1 MLTFVLNSKNY
12 PLMKILIQ
20 LTVTAIFVVTLA
32 NILPG
37 VSVDS
42 FLTSL
47 VVAALLALLNIFV
60 RPLLIIFTLP
70 ITVLTFG
77 LFLLVVNALIILI
90 CSALISGFEVSGF
103 WAALFF
109 SLLLSII
116 QSVVR
121 NLSRKADSPN
131 RG

>member
-1 MLTFVLNSKNY
+1 
-12 PLMKILIQ
+12 MKILIQ
-20 LTVTAIFVVTLA
+20 LTVTAIFVVMLA

-60 RPLLIIFTLP
+60 RPILILFTLP

-90 CSALISGFEVSGF
+90 CDAMISGFDVDGF
-103 WAALFF
+103 WYALLF
-109 SLLLSII
+109 SLLLSIT

-121 NLSRKADSPN
+121 NLGRKADGTNQNSQN
-131 RG
+131 NLKS

>member
-1 MLTFVLNSKNY
+1 
-12 PLMKILIQ
+12 MKILIQ